1 MAEID
6 NVGTIPVRT
15 NQQLRSD
22 IDKGVSELQGAKDSW
37 AAALQRQERERNAQN
52 GMATYGQMKELAGR
66 QELAELQNGQR
77 AQDAIASALAIASAP
92 ENKGRLPRV
101 VTDYLN
107 RQFGF
112 DGENEGII
120 DGGIDPKTGEFGF
133 VFGERDGAGNVVPR
147 KQMIP
152 LSVQLGLMEGY
163 PSLFSDDAVKAHRQ
177 RMLDSGL
184 SSGEVDAYSNVAR
197 LARERLAKRMSDL
210 SPRDTRMEI
219 EQLKEEGRNR
229 RAEGRN
235 ETRLAIANLQ
245 NDTKIAKMKD
255 DFQIRMRNANTAEER
270 AKVDKEYKAA
280 LAEHLVNSD
289 EMGWARL
296 DETSAHNQAQEAQA
310 ALNEEGRNRRAEGK
324 TAGGKPVDPQKSVAA
339 MKGMLELARSSGMSS
354 DDLAQLEAWT
364 QSRIKGMTQGGGET
378 SGDGG
383 AGRKVSYNDLKPGQ
397 TFVATGKD
405 GQKHRFR
412 KTETGHERID

>member
-1 MAEID
+1 MAELQ
-6 NVGTIPVRT
+6 NGGTIPVRT

-22 IDKGVSELQGAKDSW
+22 IDKGLSDLQGAKDSW

-197 LARERLAKRMSDL
+197 LARERLAKRMSTLND
-210 SPRDTRMEI
+210 SMSS
-219 EQLKEEGRNR
+219 RN
-229 RAEGRN
+229 
-235 ETRLAIANLQ
+235 
-245 NDTKIAKMKD
+245 
-255 DFQIRMRNANTAEER
+255 
-270 AKVDKEYKAA
+270 
-280 LAEHLVNSD
+280 
-289 EMGWARL
+289 
-296 DETSAHNQAQEAQA
+296 
-310 ALNEEGRNRRAEGK
+310 
-324 TAGGKPVDPQKSVAA
+324 
-339 MKGMLELARSSGMSS
+339 GMSS
-354 DDLAQLEAWT
+354 ERLQLERDRLAQRKNEEDGRNARAGAKNSGAQARLAASVA
-364 QSRIKGMTQGGGET
+364 QNMNAIKLGLNLTDEQAASFEGSLTKILSDAFSGISDQQTPVSPSADDGASASAASFKDVDDFKKNGG
-378 SGDGG
+378 SYKVGDSITIGDTIYKLG
-383 AGRKVSYNDLKPGQ
+383 QDGHMKV
-397 TFVATGKD
+397 VGKA
-405 GQKHRFR
+405 K
-412 KTETGHERID
+412 K

>member
-1 MAEID
+1 
-6 NVGTIPVRT
+6 
-15 NQQLRSD
+15 
-22 IDKGVSELQGAKDSW
+22 
-37 AAALQRQERERNAQN
+37 
-52 GMATYGQMKELAGR
+52 
-66 QELAELQNGQR
+66 
-77 AQDAIASALAIASAP
+77 
-92 ENKGRLPRV
+92 
-101 VTDYLN
+101 
-107 RQFGF
+107 
-112 DGENEGII
+112 
-120 DGGIDPKTGEFGF
+120 
-133 VFGERDGAGNVVPR
+133 
-147 KQMIP
+147 MIP
-152 LSVQLGLMEGY
+152 LSVQLGVMEGY
-163 PSLFSDDAVKAHRQ
+163 PSLFSEDAVQAHRQ
-177 RMLDSGL
+177 RMMLPREQGGMGL

-197 LARERLAKRMSDL
+197 LARERLSKRMTEL
-210 SPRDTRMEI
+210 SPRDTKMEI

-255 DFQIRMRNANTAEER
+255 DFQIRMRNAKTAEER
-270 AKVDKEYKAA
+270 ARVDKEYKAA
-280 LAEHLVNSD
+280 LADHLVNSD

-405 GQKHRFR
+405 GKKHRFR